1 MSHFIDKETEA
12 LKDRKSGFVE
22 SSPLSQLTCLTC
34 AVSMLEERN

>member
-1 MSHFIDKETEA
+1 MSHFIDKETEV

-22 SSPLSQLTCLTC
+22 SSPLSQHC

>member
-22 SSPLSQLTCLTC
+22 FSPRCQHC